1 MVVGRPEI
9 GARPADVGIEFDVSM
24 WPLVL
29 VTIPSMIRAADIE
42 YLQASYEHVFGAPT
56 RHALVV
62 DTTPIEKIPDAT
74 LRRRMKEFEDGRRP
88 IIREKNIGSA
98 IVLSNSVVR
107 GAYTAL
113 RWISPQPAP
122 NKAFS
127 NVRDAARWCVEGIE
141 TDGQTLP
148 PSAYMSSRHVESG
161 LSSHRQPRLHAQ
173 RSEGS

>member
-1 MVVGRPEI
+1 
-9 GARPADVGIEFDVSM
+9 M

-29 VTIPSMIRAADIE
+29 VSIPARLEIDDIV
-42 YLQASYEHVFGAPT
+42 YLQESYEHVFAAPT

-62 DTTPIEKIPDAT
+62 DTTPLESIPDAT

-88 IIREKNIGSA
+88 IIRERNIGSA
-98 IVLSNSVVR
+98 IVLSNSLVR

-122 NKAFS
+122 NKAFA

-141 TDGQTLP
+141 ADGQEVTAG
-148 PSAYMSSRHVESG
+148 AYILAGMSEAVG
-161 LSSHRQPRLHAQ
+161 L
-173 RSEGS
+173 